1 MATVVPA
8 AGIPEIAVDV
18 VGIAGTLV
26 LVLILVAA
34 GGIAY
39 KALAGDG
46 IEWPEDVEEDDEE
59 VRRGGPDDEW
69 KYY

>member
-1 MATVVPA
+1 MATVVPL
-8 AGIPEIAVDV
+8 AGIPDIAVDV

-46 IEWPEDVEEDDEE
+46 IEWPEDVEDDDE
-59 VRRGGPDDEW
+59 VSRGDPDDEW